1 MQVCF
6 RCEQDLRSSPSHEKG
21 SLMGCNDSMG
31 NDLAGNGCR
40 SCMTAM
46 FRTPNGHESSGA
58 ESRGAA
64 DASLCGEPV
73 CECGEFQGVGLI
85 LMSLT
90 AFIGPLVVAVIV
102 VQSLES
108 RVGSLAAGVAG
119 LAAAALTVLVCSG
132 VVRRLH
138 RPSEVAGAD
147 R

>member
-1 MQVCF
+1 MQICF
-6 RCEQDLRSSPSHEKG
+6 QCEQDLRSSPSHVKG

-31 NDLAGNGCR
+31 NGCH

-46 FRTPNGHESSGA
+46 FRAANGHESSGT
-58 ESRGAA
+58 EPQGEA
-64 DASLCGEPV
+64 DAALCGESV
-73 CECGEFQGVGLI
+73 CDCAGLQGGRLI

-90 AFIGPLVVAVIV
+90 AFIGPVVVGVIV

-108 RVGSLAAGVAG
+108 RMGSLAAGVAG
-119 LAAAALTVLVCSG
+119 LAAAALIVLVSSG